1 MKLHHVPLEDIVAN
15 PWRDTTLYPMDKD
28 HVAEL
33 RDSIDDHG
41 FFGGV
46 KGRRVNG
53 KVELGCGHARIEA
66 ARRAKLETVA
76 IFIDDMDDDQMLQ
89 LMTDEN
95 ATQAGANPAAV
106 LNEVAAITRR
116 LIEGLTE
123 SQAGTI
129 VPASVSKAF
138 ENKRAIEV
146 AQAKLQ
152 KRLTNPN
159 AELPIGHVVIRAY
172 LGQGKPDRSHRGE
185 RQIREAISTLK
196 QSGRYDKIIEE
207 ALRKHPQ
214 PVTDVKESTS
224 TTVAKTKPPKPR
236 RRILDERC
244 AQVFPNEHQ
253 FQAFR
258 EAVTT
263 TAAQKVIP
271 VTAQLALA
279 KEIMR
284 PKTDDSRSKHV
295 AAPYIKMRV
304 QEQVETA
311 LNAQRKIDNE
321 EREQYLAEERERR
334 VDAELRE
341 AERWLRS
348 LISALAKLID
358 LAKEFPR
365 HPKLGGFSARLD
377 DLVKTINQLAKKLK

>member
-1 MKLHHVPLEDIVAN
+1 MKLQHVPLEDIVPN
-15 PWRDTTLYPMDKD
+15 PWRDTKLYPMDKD

-66 ARRAKLETVA
+66 ARRAKLETVP
-76 IFIDDMDDDQMLQ
+76 IFIDDLDDDQMLQ

-95 ATQAGANPAAV
+95 ALQAGANPAAV
-106 LNEVAAITRR
+106 LNEVAAVTRR
-116 LIEGLTE
+116 LIEGLMDFR
-123 SQAGTI
+123 TI
-129 VPASVSKAF
+129 VPKSIEGAF
-138 ENKRAIEV
+138 DGKRGVETARGILKTKV
-146 AQAKLQ
+146 A
-152 KRLTNPN
+152 N
-159 AELPIGHVVIRAY
+159 ADARFPISHGVIRAY
-172 LGQGKPDRSHRGE
+172 LGQGKPERSHRGE

-196 QSGRYDKIIEE
+196 QSGRYDQIIEE
-207 ALRKHPQ
+207 ALGKHPL
-214 PVTDVKESTS
+214 PVTEVEESTS

-263 TAAQKVIP
+263 PAAQKVIP
-271 VTAQLALA
+271 VKHQLALA

-284 PKTDDSRSKHV
+284 PKSDEWRTKQV
-295 AAPYIKMRV
+295 AAPYIKMQV
-304 QEQVETA
+304 QEQVKTA
-311 LNAQRKIDNE
+311 LNAQRQIDKE

-334 VDAELRE
+334 LDAELRE